1 MIRTNPSLPVVSR
14 AKLAHCGRM
23 HGRAVARGFTLIEII
38 VVIVLIGLIATIVGS
53 RIFGGSDRAKF
64 KLAQTQVDTVASKIE
79 QYQQDVGSLPPDLD
93 ALVKAPPNSAGW
105 LGPYAKQAEL
115 KDPWG
120 HPLEYHVPGTN
131 APYDL
136 MSYGRD
142 GKPGGE
148 SVDADIRHQ

>member
-1 MIRTNPSLPVVSR
+1 M
-14 AKLAHCGRM
+14 K
-23 HGRAVARGFTLIEII
+23 ARSFSGTAAQGGFTLIEII

-64 KLAQTQVDTVASKIE
+64 KLAQTQVDTMASKIE

-93 ALVKAPPNSAGW
+93 ALVKAPANSAGW
-105 LGPYAKQAEL
+105 LGPYAKEAEL

-136 MSYGRD
+136 LSYGRD